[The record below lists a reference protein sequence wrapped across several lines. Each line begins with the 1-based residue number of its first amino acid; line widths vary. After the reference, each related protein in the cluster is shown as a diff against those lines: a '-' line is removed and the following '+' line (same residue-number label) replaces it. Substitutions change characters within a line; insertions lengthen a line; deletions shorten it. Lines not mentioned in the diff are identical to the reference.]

1 MVMAEPY
8 RAYYNT
14 NKVYQMTTL
23 RFNNENTGEWWSHK
37 SHRRYHTGGRYNA
50 PEAFKAYTQ
59 DKTMMVAQTKANTVY
74 LRHIK

>member
-1 MVMAEPY
+1 M
-8 RAYYNT
+8 
-14 NKVYQMTTL
+14 KII

-37 SHRRYHTGGRYNA
+37 SRRHYHVGGHYNA

-59 DKTMMVAQTKANTVY
+59 DKTMMVAQIKANTVY